1 MRFKRLKFFSIFLI
15 IFTIILSFFNIS
27 FAEDAL
33 PIVNSEAAILID
45 SSSSNVLYG
54 KNEEQKM
61 YPASIT
67 KIMTAIITIENGNL
81 NDVVTVPYEAIRSI
95 PAGYSI
101 ADLKTNE
108 KITVNQ
114 LLQVLMV
121 HSANDAAN
129 VLAFYIS
136 GSIEEFANLMNEKA
150 EDLLLTNTHFT
161 NPSGMH
167 DENHYTTA
175 KDIAILM
182 KYCMENVTFRRLAS
196 LTSCT
201 IPQTNMS
208 PAKTFANTNHLL
220 LNGAGDD
227 YYQYAIAGKTGFTTE
242 AGNCLVSVA
251 SKDDLELIC
260 VVLGFRQTPNVT
272 GNKFIDSKNIFEYG
286 YNNFEEKTF
295 IEQGATVSSIDIP
308 NATEETKSLD
318 LVVESNVSCLVNK
331 SFIENNDIEPRIDLN
346 ENLIA
351 PISQGQVVGKIVY
364 NIDGVEYFSNL
375 LASKSVIPSNSTALF
390 FEILALVII
399 LIILIKLLLHK
410 KHV

>member
-1 MRFKRLKFFSIFLI
+1 M
-15 IFTIILSFFNIS
+15 
-27 FAEDAL
+27 
-33 PIVNSEAAILID
+33 
-45 SSSSNVLYG
+45 
-54 KNEEQKM
+54 
-61 YPASIT
+61 
-67 KIMTAIITIENGNL
+67 
-81 NDVVTVPYEAIRSI
+81 
-95 PAGYSI
+95 
-101 ADLKTNE
+101 
-108 KITVNQ
+108 
-114 LLQVLMV
+114 
-121 HSANDAAN
+121 
-129 VLAFYIS
+129 
-136 GSIEEFANLMNEKA
+136 
-150 EDLLLTNTHFT
+150 
-161 NPSGMH
+161 
-167 DENHYTTA
+167 
-175 KDIAILM
+175 
-182 KYCMENVTFRRLAS
+182 
-196 LTSCT
+196 
-201 IPQTNMS
+201 
-208 PAKTFANTNHLL
+208 
-220 LNGAGDD
+220 
-227 YYQYAIAGKTGFTTE
+227 
-242 AGNCLVSVA
+242 VSVA

-390 FEILALVII
+390 LALVII